1 MSELNFFESSGP
13 AISIEIKEKAVAD
26 RKKMNTVAGKYASN
40 DAFKSILGEDT
51 FDFELNKK
59 KLVDDLNWL
68 TSLSVEEFT
77 FRKKYEEIVL
87 TNDAVKLY
95 AEQAKPLIWKPTD
108 INDEE
113 LTIKEINA
121 LQPKMVVASAND
133 LERLWTTLIIYCS
146 SAEYNQAPGRF
157 IKFLLMDDITGKVLG
172 VASIASDVIAIS
184 DRDKFIGWTSENKLK
199 DRMLRYSAIGTTIV
213 PTQPFGSNFL
223 GGKLTA
229 AMVVSDA
236 VRDAWENQESGE
248 SQRCKLVGMT
258 TTSLYGSFSMY
269 NSLKWWKAVGS
280 SKGKIPVK
288 PYEGIYKEWHDWL
301 KQHRGKEYDKAMTQ
315 KEGVSGPVTGA
326 KMRVL
331 SLIFNSVAIKQSDYC
346 HGFERGVYYSCFYEN
361 TKDFLTKKITEDKL
375 VMKPLFKE
383 DTKAVLD
390 WWKPKAIDRYKK
402 LKTEG
407 RLNPNKL
414 FYSDMTNMSY
424 EEAKKKYFDDV
435 GR

>member
-199 DRMLRYSAIGTTIV
+199 ERMLRYSAIGTTIV

-236 VRDAWENQESGE
+236 VRDAWENQE
-248 SQRCKLVGMT
+248 
-258 TTSLYGSFSMY
+258 
-269 NSLKWWKAVGS
+269 
-280 SKGKIPVK
+280 
-288 PYEGIYKEWHDWL
+288 
-301 KQHRGKEYDKAMTQ
+301 
-315 KEGVSGPVTGA
+315 
-326 KMRVL
+326 
-331 SLIFNSVAIKQSDYC
+331 
-346 HGFERGVYYSCFYEN
+346 
-361 TKDFLTKKITEDKL
+361 
-375 VMKPLFKE
+375 
-383 DTKAVLD
+383 
-390 WWKPKAIDRYKK
+390 
-402 LKTEG
+402 
-407 RLNPNKL
+407 
-414 FYSDMTNMSY
+414 
-424 EEAKKKYFDDV
+424 
-435 GR
+435 